1 MPDMSDDTVVRQ
13 DANTVRRHPIL
24 SYFLLAYSISWFG
37 ALAVAA
43 PHLLIHEPIPKL
55 SGILMFPVML
65 LGPSIAGLVLARVV
79 DGREGLKG
87 LLVRMR
93 RFPARTVWY
102 LPLLIPACLIAA
114 VLLCMQNIISP
125 VYAPG
130 WFIMGIAFGIPA
142 GLLEEIGWT
151 GYAFPK
157 MCRGRSTLAASVWL
171 GLFWGVWHL
180 PVIDFLGTAT
190 PHGRYLLPYF
200 FAFTAVMTP
209 MRVLI
214 GWMYINTK
222 SVPLVQLMHASSTG
236 SLVML
241 SPPRVNA
248 CQEVVWYLVYAAALW
263 LTVGLIAGFFGS
275 KFRRSDAAL
284 GAGASIE

>member
-1 MPDMSDDTVVRQ
+1 MN
-13 DANTVRRHPIL
+13 AVRRHPVI
-24 SYFLLAYSISWFG
+24 SYFLLAYAISWFG

-43 PHLLIHEPIPKL
+43 PHLLVHEPIPQL

-79 DGREGLKG
+79 EGDEGLKR

-93 RFPARTVWY
+93 LFPARRVWY
-102 LPLLIPACLIAA
+102 LPLFIPPCVIAT
-114 VLLCMQNIISP
+114 VLYSMKTFVSGIL
-125 VYAPG
+125 PG
-130 WFIMGIAFGIPA
+130 TFVAGIAFGIPA

-157 MCRGRSTLAASVWL
+157 MCRDRSTLAASVWL

-180 PVIDFLGTAT
+180 PVINFLGTAT
-190 PHGRYLLPYF
+190 SHGRYLLPYF
-200 FAFTAVMTP
+200 FAFTAVMTA
-209 MRVLI
+209 MRALI
-214 GWMYINTK
+214 GWMYSNTK
-222 SVPLVQLMHASSTG
+222 SVPLTQLMHASSTG

-248 CQEVVWYLVYAAALW
+248 RQEVVWYLVYAAALW
-263 LTVGLIAGFFGS
+263 VTVGLVAGFFGS
-275 KFRRSDAAL
+275 SLRRSDDPL
-284 GAGASIE
+284 GAGASTE